1 MTADWLL
8 LAHDTHGAQQYC
20 SATITARIDPFCG
33 VPEDEEGA

>member
-20 SATITARIDPFCG
+20 SATITAP
-33 VPEDEEGA
+33 PEEGA